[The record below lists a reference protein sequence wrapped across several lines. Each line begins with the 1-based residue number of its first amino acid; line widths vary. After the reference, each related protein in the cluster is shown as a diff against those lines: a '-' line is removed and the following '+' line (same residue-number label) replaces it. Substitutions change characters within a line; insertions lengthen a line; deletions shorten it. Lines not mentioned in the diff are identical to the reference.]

1 MTQQNWSPCE
11 LLIRMLGS
19 ATFRMSELISLPSCQ
34 NFKLVTPKYVTEKV
48 CFTKIFLLFYFGGW
62 CKQLEFSMLKY
73 LKIRRNIFILGCI
86 SIVTYTLIKYKINW
100 WAIVRNGIKRERG
113 SIHFK
118 FKSYFSVYCWTHHL
132 VDLYWCLFY
141 RNKNVLMLFY
151 WT

>member
-1 MTQQNWSPCE
+1 MLHLEWVNLSLSLPVKILSWLQQN
-11 LLIRMLGS
+11 
-19 ATFRMSELISLPSCQ
+19 MSRWKFVLQ
-34 NFKLVTPKYVTEKV
+34 RYFY
-48 CFTKIFLLFYFGGW
+48 FFYFGGW
-62 CKQLEFSMLKY
+62 YKQLEFSILKY
-73 LKIRRNIFILGCI
+73 LKIRRKVFILGCI
-86 SIVTYTLIKYKINW
+86 SVVTYTHIKHKINW